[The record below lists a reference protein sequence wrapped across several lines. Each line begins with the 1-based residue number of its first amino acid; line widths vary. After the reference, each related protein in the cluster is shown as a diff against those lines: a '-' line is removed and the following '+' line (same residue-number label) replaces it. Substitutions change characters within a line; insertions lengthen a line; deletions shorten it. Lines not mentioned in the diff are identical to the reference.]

1 MVTLIVLDGFGIRK
15 EKFGNAIKSQGTPYL
30 DKLTKQY
37 PHTILQASGKAVGL
51 PDGVMGNSEVG
62 HLTLGTGR
70 VTLQD
75 LQQINNDVETG
86 KIFENPALIKALTH
100 AEKNKSNLHLMGLF
114 SDIGVH
120 ADINHMFKILDL
132 AKNYEIKNIYLHLF
146 TDGRDC
152 GVTDSLK
159 YLETTNQKIEGTNA
173 KIATISG
180 RLYAMDREKR
190 FNRLQLAY
198 DAITQAKGER
208 FDTAKQAIE
217 TSHKNGVTDEFFV
230 PAVVDPNGAVSDNDS
245 VIFYNLRADRA
256 RELTQAFTDENFAE
270 FETKK
275 LNNVLFTPMREYAKE
290 FAHLNTLYPQIKIED
305 NLASQISK
313 AGKKQFHI
321 AETTKYAHVTFYFNG
336 GIENP
341 YEGEDRKLIESF
353 NVADF
358 AQTPKMKA
366 PQITEKVVEAITTG
380 KYDFILVNYSNPD
393 MVGHTGNFN
402 STKQAIECVDKQA
415 YIVALAT
422 LMAGGECLIVADHGN
437 AEDLIDEKGNKV
449 TSHTTNP
456 VPAILVSNKHK
467 KAKLK
472 KNKTLANVAAT
483 VLKLMDLPIPDS
495 YEEAL
500 F

>member
-15 EKFGNAIKSQGTPYL
+15 QKFGNAIKSQGTPYL

-37 PHTILQASGKAVGL
+37 PNTILHASGIHVGL
-51 PDGVMGNSEVG
+51 PEGIMGNSEVG

-75 LQQINNDVETG
+75 LHQINTEIKNG
-86 KIFENPALIKALTH
+86 KFFENPALIKALTH

-120 ADINHMFKILDL
+120 ADFDHMFAILDY
-132 AKNYEIKNIYLHLF
+132 AKNYDIKNIYLHIF

-159 YLETTNQKIEGTNA
+159 YLEETEAKIAGTNV

-190 FNRLQLAY
+190 YNRIQLAY

-208 FDTAKQAIE
+208 FATAKEALQA
-217 TSHKNGVTDEFFV
+217 SHKNGVTDEFIV
-230 PAVVDPNGAVSDNDS
+230 PVVIDPEGIVSDNDS
-245 VIFYNLRADRA
+245 LIFYNYRADRA
-256 RELTQAFTDENFAE
+256 RELTKAFTDENFKE

-275 LNNVLFTPMREYAKE
+275 FKNLLFTPMREYAKE
-290 FAHLNTLYPQIKIED
+290 FAHLNTLYPPITIED
-305 NLASQISK
+305 NLANVLSQ

-321 AETTKYAHVTFYFNG
+321 AETTKYVHVTFCFNG
-336 GIENP
+336 LIDPP
-341 YEGEDRKLIESF
+341 YEGEDRKLIE
-353 NVADF
+353 NDNLADF
-358 AQTPKMKA
+358 AQTPQMKA

-393 MVGHTGNFN
+393 MVGHSGNFN
-402 STKQAIECVDKQA
+402 STKKAIECVDKQA

-422 LMAGGECLIVADHGN
+422 LMAGGECIIVADHGN
-437 AEDLIDEKGNKV
+437 AEDMIDEKGNKV
-449 TSHTTNP
+449 TSHTSNP
-456 VPAILVSNKHK
+456 VPVILVSEKHK

-472 KNKTLANVAAT
+472 KNKSIANVAAT
-483 VLKLMDLPIPDS
+483 VLKLMDMPIPDT
-495 YEEAL
+495 YEEPL